1 MTPFHQ
7 QQHADTSPP
16 PSAVNAVQF
25 ACGGAVIVTAGYD
38 RSVRWWDCRSNSFD
52 PIQVCTPFSDSV
64 TCLAPVTGHVI
75 TAGSV
80 DGTLRA
86 FDVRLGK
93 CTTDTLGAPVTG
105 VATSRDGACLLAA
118 LTGPSVLRLLDCARG
133 ILLAQ
138 YTGHVNPT
146 AKCGA
151 ALTADDARVV
161 AGGEDGRVCVW
172 DVVDASLE
180 TSLEA
185 HPGHTVC
192 GLDCHPTIP
201 SSMVTCAT
209 DGSVKVWGHY

>member
-1 MTPFHQ
+1 M
-7 QQHADTSPP
+7 
-16 PSAVNAVQF
+16 
-25 ACGGAVIVTAGYD
+25 TAGYD

-93 CTTDTLGAPVTG
+93 CTTDSMGAPVTG
-105 VATSRDGACLLAA
+105 CATTRDGACVLAA
-118 LTGPSVLRLLDCARG
+118 LTGPSVLRLLDVARG

-138 YTGHVNPT
+138 YTGHVNAT

-151 ALTADDARVV
+151 ALTVDDARVV

-172 DVVDASLE
+172 DVVDATLE
-180 TSLEA
+180 TSIEA

-192 GLDCHPTIP
+192 GLDCHPSIP
-201 SSMVTCAT
+201 ASMVTCAT
-209 DGSVKVWGHY
+209 DGTVKVWGHY